1 MKNLLSSL
9 EYSQKK
15 HFSLEKTANLK
26 LLYILRKE
34 YIEYN
39 TIQKFIFEI
48 IRSMS
53 GMTYYS
59 ISYFLKKYDQFGKL
73 LQTKFFDGNL
83 INTSKC
89 SLYNTL

>member
-48 IRSMS
+48 IRRMS

-59 ISYFLKKYDQFGKL
+59 ISIFSQKIRPIWKAIADKIL
-73 LQTKFFDGNL
+73 
-83 INTSKC
+83 
-89 SLYNTL
+89 

>member
-48 IRSMS
+48 IRRMS
-53 GMTYYS
+53 GMTS
-59 ISYFLKKYDQFGKL
+59 ISIFSQKIRPIWKAIADKIL
-73 LQTKFFDGNL
+73 
-83 INTSKC
+83 
-89 SLYNTL
+89 

>member
-48 IRSMS
+48 IRRMS
-53 GMTYYS
+53 GMTNIS
-59 ISYFLKKYDQFGKL
+59 IFSQKIRPIWKAIADKIL
-73 LQTKFFDGNL
+73 
-83 INTSKC
+83 
-89 SLYNTL
+89 